1 MEIFTTQSESE
12 TATLAAQLVT
22 KFALRRGDI
31 VCLSGKLGAGKSVFA
46 RAMIR
51 ELCKQPVLDV
61 PSPTFTLVQ
70 TYETPSGLVHHLDL
84 YRLKNESEIFDLG
97 WDELRDSGIMLVE
110 WAERLGAYLPE
121 DRLDIHFN
129 HDGNDRRITIQENI
143 T

>member
-12 TATLAAQLVT
+12 TATLAAQLVA

-121 DRLDIHFN
+121 KRFDIRIECDGEMRVVTLD
-129 HDGNDRRITIQENI
+129 TKL
-143 T
+143 